1 MLYRKIETKIE
12 EHIKSDSKKIL
23 LIDGARQV
31 GKTYIIRY
39 VGKKIFK
46 NFIEINMV
54 EDSIGDRLFA
64 NTKTIED
71 FYLQVSM
78 IAGNKMKAKSDTL
91 IFIDEIQAYPHL
103 LTLLKFLSQD
113 NKFTYIASGSLLGVT
128 LSQTTSIPIG
138 SIRKVRMYPLD
149 FEEFATANGIQP
161 QTIEY
166 LKKCYDNKETI
177 TEAVH
182 QSMLKLF
189 QYYIIVGG
197 MPAVVQKFV
206 DTKDIGEV
214 LKIQKD
220 ILDLYRQDISK
231 YSDNNKEKIKS
242 IFDLIPAQLND
253 RNRRFT
259 LSDIKN
265 SARMLRYETSFN
277 WLADA
282 GVALHCYNIT
292 EPVLPLELNLQNN
305 LFKLF
310 LCDTGLLCAA
320 SMGNIQFDI
329 LSGDLSVNMGSILEN
344 VFAQELVSNGFL
356 LRYFNKKNIGEI
368 DFIVQK
374 GKSAVPIEIKS
385 GNDYTKHKALDNL
398 IAKQSWNINSG
409 IVFCKGN
416 LEIENGITYYPWYMS
431 MFFKQETLPEHLK
444 VNVNIVNI

>member
-1 MLYRKIETKIE
+1 M
-12 EHIKSDSKKIL
+12 KKLSLQWRITLMTAL
-23 LIDGARQV
+23 LIGA
-31 GKTYIIRY
+31 TC
-39 VGKKIFK
+39 IFM
-46 NFIEINMV
+46 NVLIGYSGSHCM
-54 EDSIGDRLFA
+54 DSIGSYVTGYGDTDKGEPDFFDPEHEKLDREL
-64 NTKTIED
+64 TIVINGAQES
-71 FYLQVSM
+71 F
-78 IAGNKMKAKSDTL
+78 IATNWYITA
-91 IFIDEIQAYPHL
+91 AA
-103 LTLLKFLSQD
+103 TLLGGVLAYFLSGHAL
-113 NKFTYIASGSLLGVT
+113 KPLRTFTARVE
-128 LSQTTSIPIG
+128 
-138 SIRKVRMYPLD
+138 KV
-149 FEEFATANGIQP
+149 QP
-161 QTIEY
+161 NNLT
-166 LKKCYDNKETI
+166 
-177 TEAVH
+177 
-182 QSMLKLF
+182 
-189 QYYIIVGG
+189 
-197 MPAVVQKFV
+197 
-206 DTKDIGEV
+206 
-214 LKIQKD
+214 
-220 ILDLYRQDISK
+220 DISK

-282 GVALHCYNIT
+282 GVALPCYNIT

-444 VNVNIVNI
+444 VDVDIVNI

>member
-1 MLYRKIETKIE
+1 MLQRKAY
-12 EHIKSDSKKIL
+12 EHLVKWKNTPDKKAL
-23 LIDGARQV
+23 LITGARQI
-31 GKTYIIRY
+31 GKTYIIRKFAEENY
-39 VGKKIFK
+39 S
-46 NFIEINMV
+46 NFIEINFITNP
-54 EDSIGDRLFA
+54 DAAKIFNGDLNA
-64 NTKTIED
+64 ETILINLTA
-71 FYLQVSM
+71 YTQKPLVK
-78 IAGNKMKAKSDTL
+78 GDTL
-91 IFIDEIQAYPHL
+91 IFFDEIQECPSAR
-103 LTLLKFLSQD
+103 TAIKFLVDDGQFD
-113 NKFTYIASGSLLGVT
+113 YIESGSLLGVRYKEVK
-128 LSQTTSIPIG
+128 SYPVG
-138 SIRKVRMYPLD
+138 YEENYRMYPLD

-166 LKKCYDNKETI
+166 LKKCYNNKETV

-231 YSDNNKEKIKS
+231 YSDSNKEKIKS

-265 SARMLRYETSFN
+265 SARML
-277 WLADA
+277 
-282 GVALHCYNIT
+282 
-292 EPVLPLELNLQNN
+292 
-305 LFKLF
+305 
-310 LCDTGLLCAA
+310 
-320 SMGNIQFDI
+320 GNIQFDI

-398 IAKQSWNINSG
+398 IAKQGWNINSG

-431 MFFKQETLPEHLK
+431 MLFKQETLPEHLK
-444 VNVNIVNI
+444 VNVDIVNI

>member
-1 MLYRKIETKIE
+1 
-12 EHIKSDSKKIL
+12 
-23 LIDGARQV
+23 
-31 GKTYIIRY
+31 
-39 VGKKIFK
+39 
-46 NFIEINMV
+46 
-54 EDSIGDRLFA
+54 
-64 NTKTIED
+64 
-71 FYLQVSM
+71 
-78 IAGNKMKAKSDTL
+78 
-91 IFIDEIQAYPHL
+91 
-103 LTLLKFLSQD
+103 
-113 NKFTYIASGSLLGVT
+113 
-128 LSQTTSIPIG
+128 
-138 SIRKVRMYPLD
+138 
-149 FEEFATANGIQP
+149 
-161 QTIEY
+161 
-166 LKKCYDNKETI
+166 
-177 TEAVH
+177 
-182 QSMLKLF
+182 
-189 QYYIIVGG
+189 

-282 GVALHCYNIT
+282 GVALPCYNIT

-344 VFAQELVSNGFL
+344 VFAQELISNGFL

-444 VNVNIVNI
+444 VNVDIVNI

>member
-1 MLYRKIETKIE
+1 MKLQRKALKTLKQWKTTTD
-12 EHIKSDSKKIL
+12 HKPL
-23 LIDGARQV
+23 LIRGARQT
-31 GKTYIIRY
+31 GKTWLVNEFANGQYDNIVSVDFMQRPSLSGIFEQDLDPQRIIRQLELAANQRILP
-39 VGKKIFK
+39 G
-46 NFIEINMV
+46 
-54 EDSIGDRLFA
+54 RTLLF
-64 NTKTIED
+64 
-71 FYLQVSM
+71 F
-78 IAGNKMKAKSDTL
+78 
-91 IFIDEIQAYPHL
+91 DEIQECPSAR
-103 LTLLKFLSQD
+103 TAIKFLVDDGQFD
-113 NKFTYIASGSLLGVT
+113 YIESGSLLGVRYKEVK
-128 LSQTTSIPIG
+128 SYPVG
-138 SIRKVRMYPLD
+138 YEENYRMYPLD

-166 LKKCYDNKETI
+166 LKKCYDNKETV

-282 GVALHCYNIT
+282 GVALPCYNIT

-320 SMGNIQFDI
+320 SMGNIQFNI

-344 VFAQELVSNGFL
+344 VFAQELISNGFL

-444 VNVNIVNI
+444 VNVDIVNI